1 MKAME
6 LAIGILVG
14 IIVMAIV
21 GIYVY
26 RKYIKR

>member
-14 IIVMAIV
+14 IIVMCFV
-21 GIYVY
+21 GVYVY